1 MSMTDP
7 IADMLTRIRNANMAG
22 HERVEIPA
30 SKVKSE
36 IARILTEEGFVRNYR
51 LLDDGKQGVLRIYL
65 KYGNTKKEKV
75 ITNLRRIS
83 KPGRRIY
90 AKSDSLPSVYG
101 GLGVAILST
110 SNGIKTTPQCRQ
122 EKIGGEVLCYVW

>member
-22 HERVEIPA
+22 HERVEIPS

-51 LLDDGKQGVLRIYL
+51 LLDDGKQGILRIYL
-65 KYGNTKKEKV
+65 KYGTTKKEKV

-110 SNGIKTTPQCRQ
+110 SNGIKTTPQCRK

>member
-22 HERVEIPA
+22 HERVEIPS

-51 LLDDGKQGVLRIYL
+51 LLDDGKQGILRIYL
-65 KYGNTKKEKV
+65 KYGDTKKEKV

-90 AKSDSLPSVYG
+90 AKSDSLPRVYG
-101 GLGVAILST
+101 GLGIAILST
-110 SNGIKTTPQCRQ
+110 SNGIKTTPQCRK

>member
-7 IADMLTRIRNANMAG
+7 SADMLTRIRNANMAG
-22 HERVEIPA
+22 HERVEIPS

-51 LLDDGKQGVLRIYL
+51 LLDDGKQGILRIYL
-65 KYGNTKKEKV
+65 KYGTTKKEKV

-110 SNGIKTTPQCRQ
+110 SNGIKTTPQCRK

>member
-22 HERVEIPA
+22 HERVEIPS

-51 LLDDGKQGVLRIYL
+51 LLDDGKQGILRIYL
-65 KYGNTKKEKV
+65 KYGDTKKEKV

-83 KPGRRIY
+83 KPGRRVY
-90 AKSDSLPSVYG
+90 AKSDRLPSVYG
-101 GLGVAILST
+101 GLGIAILST
-110 SNGIKTTPQCRQ
+110 SNGIKTTPQCRK
-122 EKIGGEVLCYVW
+122 EKIGGEVLCYIW